1 MLKSLANK
9 VIDSNKSCHLE
20 VDRSSKET
28 LWLSVV
34 AFYKSCKLKPEKL
47 ARELVIHFTGEAG
60 ADSGAL
66 RRVFFEDAICVAN
79 LNLLEGEDNCRMIR
93 KDWGME
99 STYEMMGSLVAHSLL
114 QNGPGLRCLSQTV
127 YHYLTMQ
134 TSYPEIADIPLSL
147 GTHDLISL
155 INKVISYTKG
165 DLYSLCV
172 FKYSWIML
180 PILMKLTTS

>member
-1 MLKSLANK
+1 MPEEKDCCAMLKSLASQ
-9 VIDSNKSCHLE
+9 VIDFNNYSHLE

-47 ARELVIHFTGEAG
+47 ARELVVQFSNEAG

-66 RRVFFEDAICVAN
+66 RREFFEDAICAAN

-127 YHYLTMQ
+127 YDYITKQ
-134 TSYPEIADIPLSL
+134 TSYPEITDIPLSL

-155 INKVISYTKG
+155 IKKVHSYN
-165 DLYSLCV
+165 SVC
-172 FKYSWIML
+172 I
-180 PILMKLTTS
+180 IIIIIIIA